1 MEEEARNDKNLNAQ
15 EKTSSR
21 SSKSSK
27 KGVTKKKE
35 ERGLSIEGYQIEGIS
50 IAGHETCVIVPSLS
64 LAFDI
69 GKCPQRAI
77 SQQFLFI
84 SHGHMDHIVCFSL
97 HQILSPL
104 LLAKNE
110 GNLKKFSSSAIC
122 YKGGGFHLF
131 SYEFASLLEMGSH

>member
-1 MEEEARNDKNLNAQ
+1 MEEEARNDNNLNAQ

-27 KGVTKKKE
+27 KGVTRKRE

-97 HQILSPL
+97 HQTLSPTPIS
-104 LLAKNE
+104 
-110 GNLKKFSSSAIC
+110 KK
-122 YKGGGFHLF
+122 
-131 SYEFASLLEMGSH
+131 